1 MQQAEKRPALAEAGA
16 EAPMDSGDRPGVPI
30 GAIDQDDFALM
41 AGPHRRALMLHC
53 YRMVGCM
60 EEAEDLVQETLAR
73 AWRARHT
80 YQGRAP
86 FRSWLYRIATN
97 LSLDALRQR
106 PRRSLP
112 VARTPAS
119 SPDQP
124 VPASI
129 NEPIWLEPC
138 PDALLPADERDP
150 ETILATRERVSLAFM
165 IALHTLPPRQR
176 AVLILRDVLE
186 MPASEVAE
194 LLEQSV
200 PAVKSALHRARTAI
214 AEVSHEAEPAVRS
227 SANREH
233 GERLARYVTAWESA
247 DVENLMR
254 LLRDDARFSM
264 PPIPSWYQGREEI
277 GALVRNTIFRGDAN
291 GRWRLLPTNA
301 GGTEAFGLYRL
312 NERGGGHDFYGI
324 QVPTFAEGLI
334 ADITTCR
341 NPRLARFFDLPEHL
355 PA

>member
-1 MQQAEKRPALAEAGA
+1 MQRAEERPTMAEAGTKA
-16 EAPMDSGDRPGVPI
+16 RSDSGTMPGAPI
-30 GAIDQDDFALM
+30 GAIDRDDFALM
-41 AGPHRRALMLHC
+41 AGLHRRALMLHC

-73 AWRARHT
+73 AWRGRHT

-97 LSLDALRQR
+97 LSLDALRER

-112 VARTPAS
+112 VARHPAS
-119 SPDQP
+119 LAGQP

-129 NEPIWLEPC
+129 NEPIWLEPY
-138 PDALLPADERDP
+138 PDALLPPDERDP

-165 IALHTLPPRQR
+165 IALHALPPRQR

-186 MPASEVAE
+186 MPAAEVAE

-200 PAVKSALHRARTAI
+200 PAVKSALHRARATI
-214 AEVSHEAEPAVRS
+214 AEHSHVAETAPRS
-227 SANREH
+227 AADPEH

-247 DVENLMR
+247 DVENLMT

-277 GALVRNTIFRGDAN
+277 GALVRNTIFRGDAK

-301 GGTEAFGLYRL
+301 GGSAAFGLYRL
-312 NERGGGHDFYGI
+312 NDGGSGYGFYAI
-324 QVPTFAEGLI
+324 QVPTFAGGLI
-334 ADITTCR
+334 TDITTCR
-341 NPRLARFFDLPEHL
+341 NTRLARFFDLPEHL
-355 PA
+355 PV